1 MTKPTLDEKNIIIVH
16 ERDVGTQRLVDMLEN
31 VNRIQQRM
39 ITPKRQRKT
48 NYDKSDCFETG
59 NRVKL
64 K

>member
-39 ITPKRQRKT
+39 ITPK
-48 NYDKSDCFETG
+48 
-59 NRVKL
+59 
-64 K
+64 